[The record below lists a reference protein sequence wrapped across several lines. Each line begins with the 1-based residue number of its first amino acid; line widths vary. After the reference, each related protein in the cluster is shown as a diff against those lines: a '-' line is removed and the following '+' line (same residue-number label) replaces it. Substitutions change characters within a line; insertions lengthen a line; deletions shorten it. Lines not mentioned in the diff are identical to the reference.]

1 MAGTQQ
7 LRRTNEDTTA
17 TATEPSL
24 GDIVLRSGIVALTIG
39 TGAIHL
45 TLGGLLFTLNGLG
58 YLTAAVA
65 MVIPLELAIRYRG
78 VVRLGVMAYAAT
90 TIVGWYLMGP
100 RYETAYVAKAIE
112 VGLIALLA
120 IEIRRLDGS
129 PVAIVRRALGD
140 VVAAAHRV
148 VQ

>member
-7 LRRTNEDTTA
+7 LSRTDEDA
-17 TATEPSL
+17 TAAEPSL
-24 GDIVLRSGIVALTIG
+24 GDIVLRSAIVALTIA
-39 TGAIHL
+39 TGVIHL

-58 YLTAAVA
+58 YLTAAIA
-65 MVIPLELAIRYRG
+65 MAVPLELAIRYRG
-78 VVRLGVMAYAAT
+78 VVRLGLIGYATT

-112 VGLIALLA
+112 VALIALLA

-148 VQ
+148 VR

>member
-1 MAGTQQ
+1 MTDTQR
-7 LRRTNEDTTA
+7 LRRASQAPTA
-17 TATEPSL
+17 SDVSL
-24 GDIVLRSGIVALTIG
+24 VGVVLRSGIVALTIA

-58 YLTAAVA
+58 YLIAAVA

-78 VVRLGVMAYAAT
+78 VVRLGLMAYAAT

-129 PVAIVRRALGD
+129 PVAIVRRAFGD
-140 VVAAAHRV
+140 VLAAARRLARG
-148 VQ
+148 

>member
-1 MAGTQQ
+1 MAEITQ
-7 LRRTNEDTTA
+7 LPRSAHGA
-17 TATEPSL
+17 TASAVSFVDL
-24 GDIVLRSGIVALTIG
+24 GLRSGIVALTVA
-39 TGAIHL
+39 TGLLHL
-45 TLGGLLFTLNGLG
+45 SLGGLLFTLNGLG

-78 VVRLGVMAYAAT
+78 LVRIGLVVYAAT

-112 VGLIALLA
+112 IGLIALLA
-120 IEIRRLDGS
+120 VEIRRHDGS

-140 VVAAAHRV
+140 LLAARRRVAT
-148 VQ
+148 

>member
-1 MAGTQQ
+1 M
-7 LRRTNEDTTA
+7 
-17 TATEPSL
+17 
-24 GDIVLRSGIVALTIG
+24 
-39 TGAIHL
+39 IHL
-45 TLGGLLFTLNGLG
+45 SLGGLLFTLNGLG
-58 YLTAAVA
+58 YLTAAIA
-65 MVIPLELAIRYRG
+65 MVIPVELAIRYRG
-78 VVRLGVMAYAAT
+78 VVRLGLIGYATT

-112 VGLIALLA
+112 VALIALLA

-148 VQ
+148 VR

>member
-7 LRRTNEDTTA
+7 LSRTDEDA
-17 TATEPSL
+17 TAAEPSL
-24 GDIVLRSGIVALTIG
+24 GDIVLRSGIVALTIA
-39 TGAIHL
+39 TGVIHL
-45 TLGGLLFTLNGLG
+45 SLGGLLFTLNGLG
-58 YLTAAVA
+58 YLTAAIA
-65 MVIPLELAIRYRG
+65 MAVPLGLAIRYRG
-78 VVRLGVMAYAAT
+78 VVRLGLVGYATA

-112 VGLIALLA
+112 VALIGLLA

-148 VQ
+148 VR

>member
-1 MAGTQQ
+1 MADMQQ
-7 LRRTNEDTTA
+7 LRRTARGTT
-17 TATEPSL
+17 THERSL
-24 GDIVLRSGIVALTIG
+24 VDIVFRSAIVALTVA

-78 VVRLGVMAYAAT
+78 VVRLGLVGYAAT
-90 TIVGWYLMGP
+90 AIVGWYLMGP
-100 RYETAYVAKAIE
+100 RYEMAYLAKAIE

-120 IEIRRLDGS
+120 IEIRRLDGG
-129 PVAIVRRALGD
+129 PAAIVRRALGD
-140 VVAAAHRV
+140 VVAAAQRV
-148 VQ
+148 AR

>member
-1 MAGTQQ
+1 MARQQ
-7 LRRTNEDTTA
+7 LRRTAQDTT
-17 TATEPSL
+17 PSEL
-24 GDIVLRSGIVALTIG
+24 SLVDLVLRAGIVALTIA
-39 TGAIHL
+39 TGVIHL

-58 YLTAAVA
+58 YLTAAIA
-65 MVIPLELAIRYRG
+65 MLVPLRLAIRYRG
-78 VVRLGVMAYAAT
+78 VVRLGLVLYAAT

-129 PVAIVRRALGD
+129 PAAIVRRALGD
-140 VVAAAHRV
+140 AVAAAQRV
-148 VQ
+148 ARS

>member
-7 LRRTNEDTTA
+7 LRRKHRDA
-17 TATEPSL
+17 TADEASL
-24 GDIVLRSGIVALTIG
+24 VDIVLRSGIVALTIA
-39 TGAIHL
+39 TGLIHL

-78 VVRLGVMAYAAT
+78 VIRLGLIGYTAT
-90 TIVGWYLMGP
+90 TIIGWYLMGP

-129 PVAIVRRALGD
+129 PIAIVRRALGD
-140 VVAAAHRV
+140 VVAAAQRV
-148 VQ
+148 AR